1 MNCNGIQLCK
11 TRSSIP
17 KWNYSF
23 AVNLGYKQFSLNTYF
38 QGAQS
43 INIYPTANL
52 AYPVNTSG
60 IEHVELNWKPELAME
75 MKVKQIVIHPS
86 IEPIADSLR
95 IEDRSLPGI
104 AGRTF
109 GLLLEKVASL
119 NIECLPRTCLGNTS
133 KEILQILDGI
143 DNIGICFDSNQLLKE
158 SPEDFVKAV
167 NKRIHMLHISDCD
180 NVNERHWLPGKGI
193 ITGTR

>member
-1 MNCNGIQLCK
+1 
-11 TRSSIP
+11 
-17 KWNYSF
+17 
-23 AVNLGYKQFSLNTYF
+23 
-38 QGAQS
+38 
-43 INIYPTANL
+43 
-52 AYPVNTSG
+52 
-60 IEHVELNWKPELAME
+60 
-75 MKVKQIVIHPS
+75 
-86 IEPIADSLR
+86 
-95 IEDRSLPGI
+95 DRSLPGI
-104 AGRTF
+104 AGRTC

-158 SPEDFVKAV
+158 SPKDFVKAV
-167 NKRIHMLHISDCD
+167 NKRIRMLHISDCD